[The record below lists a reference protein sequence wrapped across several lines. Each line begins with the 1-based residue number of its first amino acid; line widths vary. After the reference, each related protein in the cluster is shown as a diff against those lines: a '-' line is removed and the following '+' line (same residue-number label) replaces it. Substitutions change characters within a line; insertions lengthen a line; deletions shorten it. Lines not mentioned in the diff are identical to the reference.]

1 MTTLPAAAAEEEERT
16 LAEAAEMEAVA
27 AMRAT
32 RMPAPMLQGFDFKK
46 MQPKAGTQPNPAEA
60 PELQ

>member
-1 MTTLPAAAAEEEERT
+1 
-16 LAEAAEMEAVA
+16 LAEAAEIEAVA

-46 MQPKAGTQPNPAEA
+46 MQPKAGTQPSPAEA